1 MNYFFQRIIKRQARV
16 YFFLF
21 LLLVFLS
28 ESSQQCYLFGNSINN
43 SVPRLDSNR
52 SVDVYRT
59 KNAGND
65 YKSSI
70 SKLVAAA
77 ESKGGI
83 RLDPKIIKKI
93 CLKIESELAPGL
105 CISKRFIDGILDFL
119 IGRGYGR
126 DSVYLVD
133 RDFSGF
139 MSIGLVSRNSNMKL
153 YRGFRIISSLDSN
166 YYSSSWFHDSS
177 MPPVLHDRIKL
188 FNNFPENLSK
198 RLEEERKSYL
208 PSVLFLND
216 YFWLNIAVLK
226 DHVNLGVDAASANV
240 TTGAIS
246 NHKRFLKNQ
255 TLATAAVTE
264 ILAIPEFWAKRTYSI
279 IDLSKYQYANG
290 GQFDA
295 SFLGSEDT
303 ILLSDNP
310 VSLDFYGLKVL
321 SRARGQS
328 GFSQRDPNKLLLF
341 KYAKELG
348 LGDPYKAKI
357 FDIK

>member
-28 ESSQQCYLFGNSINN
+28 ESSQQCYLFGNSIYN
-43 SVPRLDSNR
+43 SQIRLDSNR

-77 ESKGGI
+77 ESKGSI

-93 CLKIESELAPGL
+93 CLKIERVNLLQVS

-153 YRGFRIISSLDSN
+153 YRGFRIISSMDSN
-166 YYSSSWFHDSS
+166 YFSSSWFHDSS

-208 PSVLFLND
+208 PSILFLND

-246 NHKRFLKNQ
+246 NHKRFLKKSN
-255 TLATAAVTE
+255 
-264 ILAIPEFWAKRTYSI
+264 FSN
-279 IDLSKYQYANG
+279 S
-290 GQFDA
+290 
-295 SFLGSEDT
+295 
-303 ILLSDNP
+303 
-310 VSLDFYGLKVL
+310 
-321 SRARGQS
+321 SRY
-328 GFSQRDPNKLLLF
+328 RDIGNS
-341 KYAKELG
+341 
-348 LGDPYKAKI
+348 
-357 FDIK
+357 